1 VIEIAIMIEG
11 QDGLNWQRWQQIAN
25 VVEELG
31 FVGLYRSD
39 HYANASPPDK
49 DSLELWTSLTWL
61 ASHTERIEFGPLV
74 TPVSFRHPTMTARM
88 AAAVDDLSE
97 GRLHLGLGA
106 GWQSTNTIITVG
118 IC

>member
-11 QDGLNWQRWQQIAN
+11 QNGLNWPRWQRIATA
-25 VVEELG
+25 VEESG

-39 HYANASPPDK
+39 HYTNANPPDQ

-61 ASHTERIEFGPLV
+61 ASHTHRIKFGPLV

-88 AAAVDDLSE
+88 AVLSMTYQEVD
-97 GRLHLGLGA
+97 
-106 GWQSTNTIITVG
+106 
-118 IC
+118 